1 MLVRAIKMGYCGNV
15 RRKEGTVFELED
27 KLCLNKEGKFQLPK
41 WVEAVDVE
49 EKPKKKAR
57 EKQVIDTEVEVI

>member
-1 MLVRAIKMGYCGNV
+1 MLVRAIKLGYCGNV

-41 WVEAVDVE
+41 WVEAVDTE
-49 EKPKKKAR
+49 EKPKKRSDK
-57 EKQVIDTEVEVI
+57 KQVIDTEVEVI